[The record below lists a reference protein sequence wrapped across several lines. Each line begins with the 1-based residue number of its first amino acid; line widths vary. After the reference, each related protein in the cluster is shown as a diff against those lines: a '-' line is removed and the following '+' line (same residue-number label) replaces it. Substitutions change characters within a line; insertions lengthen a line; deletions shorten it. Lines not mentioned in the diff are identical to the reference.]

1 MALRLYLDGDDV
13 IGIASMVSLSGS
25 IEQCCRTLKAEIAAS
40 YYDFYLPV
48 TKNDLGS
55 LVRLYDGDE
64 LLFYGSLFTVKMAT
78 NSQTKTLVAFDM
90 GYFLKNNDASYNFS
104 GATAAEIA
112 RRVCGDHWVP
122 VGSLAAPARTIKR
135 KFKIQSLETIIDTA
149 YTLAAE
155 SDGKKYM
162 TRFVGAA
169 LHVIV
174 KGEPKSATV
183 IEGTANLQNLSY
195 TLSSDGMVNRVK
207 VYDSD
212 GNLKLTRDS
221 TANPAKTYGMRTK
234 ILTQRE
240 GDDIEKQIKAAF
252 EDNDITRRIT
262 VNVLASN
269 DMVTGNAV
277 YLIEPASGLKGLF
290 WIDED
295 AHVWQN
301 GLHTAT
307 LTLNFKNIVREA
319 DAGTEED

>member
-1 MALRLYLDGDDV
+1 MALRLLIGDTDV
-13 IGIASMVSLSGS
+13 IGMVSSVTVSGS

-40 YYDFYLPV
+40 YYDALLPKV
-48 TKNDLGS
+48 PADLS
-55 LVRLYDGDE
+55 ALVRFYDGGT
-64 LLFYGSLFTVKMAT
+64 LLFYGSLFTVKLAT
-78 NSQTKTLVAFDM
+78 NSDTKSIIAFDM

-122 VGSLAAPARTIKR
+122 VGSLAAPGSTIKR
-135 KFKIQSLETIIDTA
+135 KFKSQSLESIIDTA
-149 YTLAAE
+149 YTLAGE
-155 SDGKKYM
+155 SDGTKYM

-221 TANPAKTYGMRTK
+221 TANPAKTYGVRTK

-262 VNVLASN
+262 VNVLAAN

-277 YLIEPASGLKGLF
+277 YLVEPASGLKGLF

-319 DAGTEED
+319 DAGTEEN

>member
-1 MALRLYLDGDDV
+1 MALRLLIGDTDV
-13 IGIASMVSLSGS
+13 IGMVSSVTVSGS

-40 YYDFYLPV
+40 YYDALLPKV
-48 TKNDLGS
+48 PADLS
-55 LVRLYDGDE
+55 ALVRFYDGGT
-64 LLFYGSLFTVKMAT
+64 LLFYGSLFTVKLAT
-78 NSQTKTLVAFDM
+78 NSDTKSIIAFDM

-122 VGSLAAPARTIKR
+122 VGSLAAPGSTIKR
-135 KFKIQSLETIIDTA
+135 KFKSQSLESIIDTA
-149 YTLAAE
+149 YTLAGE

-221 TANPAKTYGMRTK
+221 TANPAKTYGVRTK

-262 VNVLASN
+262 VNVLAAN

-277 YLIEPASGLKGLF
+277 YLVEPASGLKGLF

-301 GLHTAT
+301 GLHTARKAAMM
-307 LTLNFKNIVREA
+307 LI
-319 DAGTEED
+319 